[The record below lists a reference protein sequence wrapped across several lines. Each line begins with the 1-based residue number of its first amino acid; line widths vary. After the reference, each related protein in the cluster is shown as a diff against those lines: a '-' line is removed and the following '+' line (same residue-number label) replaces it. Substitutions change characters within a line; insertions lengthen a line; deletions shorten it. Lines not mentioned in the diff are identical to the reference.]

1 MSPRTEEQFKAIRE
15 EKKQKI
21 REAALELFSEQGYY
35 GASISK
41 IAQRANISKGLIYN
55 YFSGKEEIVQDI
67 IDNGIH
73 RMLDDL
79 DVNNDGMLETEEIEQ
94 YIHKVF
100 AILKENPKFWKLYFS
115 ISLQPHIFDLV
126 KEKVDELSQYVFA
139 LLTDYFERKGV
150 KEPRMEAMLFAALL
164 DGIGFHFIMA
174 PDIYPVE
181 EIKEILIQRYAKY
194 IR

>member
-21 REAALELFSEQGYY
+21 RVVALELFSEQGYY
-35 GASISK
+35 GTSISK
-41 IAQRANISKGLIYN
+41 IAKRANISKGLIYN
-55 YFSGKEEIVQDI
+55 YFSGKEEIVRDI

-73 RMLDDL
+73 KMLDDL
-79 DVNNDGMLETEEIEQ
+79 DLNKDGVLETEEIEQ
-94 YIHKVF
+94 YIHKIF

-126 KEKVDELSQYVFA
+126 KEKVDELTQYVFS
-139 LLTDYFERKGV
+139 LFTDYFERKGV
-150 KEPRMEAMLFAALL
+150 NEPGAEAMLFAALL

-174 PDIYPVE
+174 PEEYPVE
-181 EIKEILIQRYAKY
+181 KIKDILIKRYVKS
-194 IR
+194 